1 MEIPP
6 GRSRAAGLFC
16 AQFAVDP
23 AANQVIQRLS
33 QVIWPGGRAA
43 SAQGAGPA
51 PGSPHVTRTPP
62 LMSAY
67 QE

>member
-6 GRSRAAGLFC
+6 GCSRAAGLNR
-16 AQFAVDP
+16 AQLAADP
-23 AANQVIQRLS
+23 AANQVIRRLS
-33 QVIWPGGRAA
+33 PVIWPGGRAA